1 MCYSG
6 TLTLRAWKKNC
17 REERIFLLVKKTEA
31 QRYIKNAVIK
41 KLASMAPAQ
50 PGELKITKLELYNQ
64 YVHDM
69 NITSII
75 TDEQHGTLD
84 LDEYWK
90 LFMRTVS
97 DNSTIADTEKERL
110 NFQITTEYITVSIFH
125 VE

>member
-1 MCYSG
+1 M
-6 TLTLRAWKKNC
+6 ADKKA
-17 REERIFLLVKKTEA
+17 EA
-31 QRYIKNAVIK
+31 QRYIKKVVIN
-41 KLASMAPAQ
+41 KLASIAPAE

-69 NITSII
+69 DITSII
-75 TDEQHGTLD
+75 TDEHHEILE

-97 DNSTIADTEKERL
+97 DNSTIADNEKERL

-125 VE
+125 VEK